1 MKWAA
6 LLAGLFSG
14 IIGAMGLG
22 GGAVLII
29 YLALFTDMPQLK
41 AQGINLLF
49 FIPTAS
55 LAVIVYAVKKQIK
68 WKTVLKVALW
78 GLLGAAVGIYFA
90 DILGGKLTSKLFGG
104 LLVIM
109 GIIEIF
115 GKKEKNSQ
123 NEECC
128 IDKRQKE

>member
-1 MKWAA
+1 MKWVA

-29 YLALFTDMPQLK
+29 YLSLFTDMPQLK
-41 AQGINLLF
+41 AQGVNLLF
-49 FIPTAS
+49 FIPTAVA
-55 LAVIVYAVKKQIK
+55 AVTVYGIKKQIK
-68 WKTVLKVALW
+68 WKIVLKVALW

-90 DILGGKLTSKLFGG
+90 DLLGGKLTSKLFGG

-109 GIIEIF
+109 GVIEIF
-115 GKKEKNSQ
+115 SKKG
-123 NEECC
+123 CGR
-128 IDKRQKE
+128 DK

>member
-29 YLALFTDMPQLK
+29 YLSLFTDMPQLK
-41 AQGINLLF
+41 SQGINLLF
-49 FIPTAS
+49 FIPTAAA
-55 LAVIVYAVKKQIK
+55 AVTVYALKKQIN

-90 DILGGKLTSKLFGG
+90 DLLGGKLTSKLFGG
-104 LLVIM
+104 LLIVM
-109 GIIEIF
+109 GLIEIF
-115 GKKEKNSQ
+115 GKKSSRKP
-123 NEECC
+123 
-128 IDKRQKE
+128 